1 MKSLNIVFAGTP
13 AFAIPSLQ
21 AIANSPHNLIGI
33 YTQPDRPAGRGQ
45 QLQISAVKEWALAHN
60 VPVHQPLNFKDQQA
74 VQELSSSKPD
84 LMIVIAYGLILPVS
98 VLSIPRFGCINVHA
112 SILPRWRGASPI
124 QHAIL
129 HGDTKSGVTIM
140 QLDAGMDTGDVLE
153 IRECLLK
160 GNETATVLHDQLAEL
175 AIAPLLDTVNKIAA
189 GQISAQ
195 AQDHQL
201 ATYAPKI
208 LKEHAKIQWD
218 KTATEIEQQI
228 RAFNPWP
235 IAYTQT
241 QDINLRIYKAKIA
254 DTTKSYTPG
263 EIIEISKEGLL
274 VATGSKGLLIEQ
286 LQFPG
291 GKVITVNDWINAGRK
306 YLQVGMILE

>member
-1 MKSLNIVFAGTP
+1 
-13 AFAIPSLQ
+13 
-21 AIANSPHNLIGI
+21 
-33 YTQPDRPAGRGQ
+33 
-45 QLQISAVKEWALAHN
+45 
-60 VPVHQPLNFKDQQA
+60 
-74 VQELSSSKPD
+74 
-84 LMIVIAYGLILPVS
+84 
-98 VLSIPRFGCINVHA
+98 
-112 SILPRWRGASPI
+112 
-124 QHAIL
+124 
-129 HGDTKSGVTIM
+129 M

>member
-208 LKEHAKIQWD
+208 LKEHAKIQWN